1 MIGPG
6 PGARRGYGRHV
17 TGRAVATSRPRA
29 ARRAWARVTTPD
41 GFRSLALVALAGL
54 WLIVPS
60 GAVVRLTASGLGCPD
75 WPLCNGAVVPASAGH
90 AWIEYSNRLLSGV
103 VMAICVLAWLAARR
117 LPGRPVA
124 VRRWAGAIALATV
137 GQVPLG
143 AITVLF
149 DLHPLLVAS
158 HFMLSMTA
166 LACGVVLALRA
177 HDLSRGVARGWNRR
191 QGPLAVATAAGLL
204 AAIVTGVLVTAAGPH
219 SGDAEVVRRF
229 GRLDHAA
236 YVHVRAVI
244 AGVALAVI
252 LIAWLWLERAAD
264 RRTRRLGLALVPL
277 YGIQIGLGEYQYRNR
292 LPWEVVVA
300 HVSVAGLCWAGTVA
314 LAWLVLRPTVA
325 VTPPAGPAAAERL
338 EAAVPG

>member
-1 MIGPG
+1 MIGPR
-6 PGARRGYGRHV
+6 PGARRGYRKRV
-17 TGRAVATSRPRA
+17 TGRAVATTPSRGL
-29 ARRAWARVTTPD
+29 RRAWARVATPA
-41 GFRSLALVALAGL
+41 GFRVLALVALAGL

-75 WPLCNGAVVPASAGH
+75 WPLCDGGVVPAAAGH
-90 AWIEYSNRLLSGV
+90 AWIEYSNRLLSGAVMV
-103 VMAICVLAWLAARR
+103 VCVLTWLAARR
-117 LPGRPVA
+117 LPGRPDA

-143 AITVLF
+143 AITVLL

-177 HDLSRGVARGWNRR
+177 NDLARGVSRGWNRR
-191 QGPLAVATAAGLL
+191 HGPLAVLTAAGLL
-204 AAIVTGVLVTAAGPH
+204 AVIVSGVLVTAAGPH
-219 SGDAEVVRRF
+219 SGDSEVVRRF

-236 YVHVRAVI
+236 YVHVRVVI
-244 AGVALAVI
+244 GAVALAVV
-252 LIAWLWLERAAD
+252 LVAWLWLERAAD
-264 RRTRRLGLALVPL
+264 RPTRRLGLALLPL
-277 YGIQIGLGEYQYRNR
+277 YGIQIGIGEYQYRHR

-314 LAWLVLRPTVA
+314 LAWLVLRP
-325 VTPPAGPAAAERL
+325 AAEVGPPPGARRAEAV